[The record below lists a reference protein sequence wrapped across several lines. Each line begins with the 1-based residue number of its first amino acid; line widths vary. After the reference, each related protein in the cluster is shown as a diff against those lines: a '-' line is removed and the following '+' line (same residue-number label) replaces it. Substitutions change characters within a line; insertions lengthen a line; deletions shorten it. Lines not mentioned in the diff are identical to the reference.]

1 MKNRRFEQTIL
12 LLLLALMGGTWIAF
26 SRQPVSSNADYER
39 PEAPMVGHLAPDFTL
54 QTSTGNIHTLV
65 DYVDREGENGRPV
78 VLNFWASW
86 CAPCRI
92 ETPHFQRA
100 QLKYGNKIVLFGI
113 NQGESIGEVA
123 DFGRRFGLTYP
134 LLADEDSV
142 VSNKY
147 AIQNLPTTV
156 FIDRHGV
163 VQEVF
168 LGILSQAVLEERINK
183 LLID

>member
-1 MKNRRFEQTIL
+1 MKSRRFEQTIL
-12 LLLLALMGGTWIAF
+12 LVLLAFIGGAWIAF
-26 SRQPVSSNADYER
+26 SRQIPSSNADYDR

-54 QTSTGNIHTLV
+54 QTPTGESITLM

-86 CAPCRI
+86 CGPCRI

-100 QLKYGNKIVLFGI
+100 QLKYGNQIGLFGV
-113 NQGESIGEVA
+113 NQGENARTVT
-123 DFGRRFGLTYP
+123 DFGRSFGLTYP
-134 LLADEDSV
+134 LLVDESST
-142 VSNKY
+142 VSNQY
-147 AIQNLPTTV
+147 AVLNLPTTV
-156 FIDRHGV
+156 FIDRDGV

-183 LLID
+183 LLTN

>member
-12 LLLLALMGGTWIAF
+12 LLLLALMGGTWIVF
-26 SRQPVSSNADYER
+26 SRQPVSSNANYER
-39 PEAPMVGHLAPDFTL
+39 PEAPMAGHLAPDFTL
-54 QTSTGNIHTLV
+54 HTSIGEAVTLTE
-65 DYVDREGENGRPV
+65 YVDREGGNGRPV

-86 CAPCRI
+86 CGPCRI

-100 QLKYGNKIVLFGI
+100 NLKYGDKIGLFGV
-113 NQGESIGEVA
+113 NQGESVGEVA
-123 DFGRRFGLTYP
+123 DFSRSFGLTYP
-134 LLADEDSV
+134 LLVDEQSV
-142 VSNKY
+142 ISNEY
-147 AIQNLPTTV
+147 AVQNLPTTV

-183 LLID
+183 LLVD

>member
-1 MKNRRFEQTIL
+1 MKNRRFEQIIL
-12 LLLLALMGGTWIAF
+12 LLLLTLMGGAWIAF
-26 SRQPVSSNADYER
+26 SRQPVSNNADYER

-54 QTSTGNIHTLV
+54 QTSTGETVTLTE
-65 DYVDREGENGRPV
+65 YVDREGGNGRPV

-100 QLKYGNKIVLFGI
+100 NLKYGNKIGLFGV
-113 NQGESIGEVA
+113 NQGESVGEVS
-123 DFGRRFGLTYP
+123 DFGRSFGLTYP
-134 LLADEDSV
+134 LLVDEESA

-147 AIQNLPTTV
+147 AVQNLPTTV

-183 LLID
+183 LLTD